1 MIRREERGP
10 LTVLR
15 LEHGKVNAL
24 DTELLRDLIEALDE
38 ADRSP
43 ARALVLTGSGS
54 SFSAGVDLW
63 QVLDGGAEY
72 IRVFLP
78 LLTQC
83 LEKLFTFPRPVV
95 AAVTGHA
102 IAGGCIV
109 ACACDRRLMAAGRGR
124 VGVPELLVGVPF
136 PALALEIVRAA
147 TSESVA
153 ADLALTGQ
161 THGPEEALRRGLVDS
176 VVEPADLLE
185 RACEVASSLAAVPA
199 AAFALVKRQL
209 RQPALERYRN
219 LAPEHDARV
228 LAAWIAPESAAAIRS
243 YLDRTLS
250 KVR

>member
-15 LEHGKVNAL
+15 LDHGKVNAL
-24 DTELLRDLIEALDE
+24 DTELLRDLIEALHE
-38 ADRSP
+38 AERSP
-43 ARALVLTGSGS
+43 ARALVLTGSGG

-63 QVLDGGAEY
+63 RVLDGGADY

-83 LEKLFTFPRPVV
+83 IEKLFTFPRPVV
-95 AAVTGHA
+95 AALNGHA

-147 TSESVA
+147 TSESVTA
-153 ADLALTGQ
+153 ELALTGQ
-161 THGPEEALRRGLVDS
+161 TYGTEEALRRGLVDA

-185 RACEVASSLAAVPA
+185 RACEVASSLAAIPA

-209 RQPALERYRN
+209 RQPALERYRR

-228 LAAWIAPESAAAIRS
+228 LAAWLAPESATAIRS

-250 KVR
+250 KGR